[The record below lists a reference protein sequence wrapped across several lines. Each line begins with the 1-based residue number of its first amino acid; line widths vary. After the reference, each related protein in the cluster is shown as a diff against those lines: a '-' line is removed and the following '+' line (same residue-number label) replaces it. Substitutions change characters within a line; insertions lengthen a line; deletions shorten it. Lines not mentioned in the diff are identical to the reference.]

1 MLSSVRCSHQGRA
14 GRPDIAIFI
23 PTLGSG
29 GAERVVVNLAG
40 SFVALDRRIE
50 IVLAHGTGSLLGA
63 LDPHVRV
70 LNLNVRGRVGVVPA
84 LTRYLRRARP
94 RALLSHMDVANA
106 AALISH
112 RLARSDARIVVCSH
126 LAFSA
131 QVKGAGRVR
140 DLVVARAMR
149 RLYPR
154 ADGIVAVSAG
164 VADDLARVAGISRD
178 RISVIHNPIVTDELL
193 ADASAPA
200 DHPWFSDGGPPVIL
214 AAGRLTKQKDYPTLL
229 RAFRRARD
237 ERELRLV
244 ILGEGEEREPL
255 EALAREL
262 GVSGDVDFAGYVA
275 NPYAFMARASL
286 FVLSSAWEGFGNVVV
301 EAMACGTPV
310 VSTDCASGPGEILE
324 AGRYGRLVPVGDD
337 GALAGAMLA
346 TLDDPPQPGL
356 LRERAEDFRA
366 DRAASRYLRVL
377 AGDPER

>member
-1 MLSSVRCSHQGRA
+1 MA
-14 GRPDIAIFI
+14 ERPDIAMFI
-23 PTLGSG
+23 PTLESG
-29 GAERVVVNLAG
+29 GAERVVTNLAR
-40 SFVALDRRIE
+40 SFVELDTRVE
-50 IVLAHGTGSLLGA
+50 IVLARGTGPLQGM
-63 LDPHVRV
+63 LDPSIRV
-70 LNLNVRGRVGVVPA
+70 LNLNVRGRVQAVPA
-84 LTRYLRRARP
+84 LTRYLRRVRP
-94 RALLSHMDVANA
+94 GALLSHMDIANV
-106 AALISH
+106 AALASH
-112 RLARSDARIVVCSH
+112 RLAASDARIVVCSH

-131 QVKGAGRVR
+131 QVRGARRVR
-140 DLVVARAMR
+140 DLLVARAMR

-164 VADDLARVAGISRD
+164 VADDLAQVARISRD

-193 ADASAPA
+193 ADASARV
-200 DHPWFSDGGPPVIL
+200 DHPWFADGGPPVIL

-229 RAFRRARD
+229 RAFRRARE

-244 ILGEGEEREPL
+244 ILGEGEERERL
-255 EALAREL
+255 DGLRREL
-262 GVSGDVDFAGYVA
+262 GVLGEVDFTGLVA

-324 AGRYGRLVPVGDD
+324 SGRYGRLVPVGDD
-337 GALAGAMLA
+337 GALARAMLT
-346 TLDDPPQPGL
+346 TLDDPPRPEV

-377 AGDPER
+377 AGNPE